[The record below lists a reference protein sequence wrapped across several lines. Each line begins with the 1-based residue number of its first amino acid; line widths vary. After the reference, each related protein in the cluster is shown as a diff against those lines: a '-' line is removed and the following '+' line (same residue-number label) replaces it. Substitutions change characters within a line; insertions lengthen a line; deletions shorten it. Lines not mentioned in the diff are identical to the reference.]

1 MIAPPTRQL
10 LVASALVGAL
20 ALSAPGAH
28 AAAGDGCVVIRG
40 VEVAGIGQP
49 GPQDVVVRAGR
60 VAAVAAAGADVPGDC
75 RVVDG
80 AGRVLTPGLVDP
92 HSQLGL
98 VEISGEERTV
108 DTDLEPPHA
117 ATQPEVRAAL
127 RAELAYN
134 PRSTPIPVA
143 RLGGVTSVI
152 VVPTGGTIR
161 GRSFWADLAGAT
173 QAEAIRAVDIAMNA
187 SFGGRAKSRA
197 AALHVLDVALTEA
210 DELARRSRD
219 FEQNRTPGFTT
230 PPRDL
235 RALLPVAQG
244 RMPLVVSADRAAD
257 IEALLSVTEGT
268 PVRLVIAGGAEAWLV
283 RGALA
288 ARGVPVI
295 LDPLRYGPGGFDQVH
310 ARRDNAALL
319 HAAGVPIMFS
329 SFGAYGVRKLRQLA
343 GNAAREGLDHQAALD
358 AITRTP
364 AEVFGQHDLGR
375 VAPGAVANL
384 ALWSGDPLEL
394 ETRLEGLWIGGRE
407 VALTSRQ
414 TVLRDR
420 YRRVSPAP

>member
-1 MIAPPTRQL
+1 MTDRRSTL
-10 LVASALVGAL
+10 LVASALFAAL
-20 ALSAPGAH
+20 ATPAPEAR
-28 AAAGDGCVVIRG
+28 AAPADDCVVIRG
-40 VEVAGIGQP
+40 VEVAGIAEA
-49 GPQDVVVRAGR
+49 GPRDVVVRSGAI
-60 VAAVAAAGADVPGDC
+60 VAVAAPGAEVPAGC
-75 RVVDG
+75 HEVVG

-92 HSQLGL
+92 YTQLGL
-98 VEISGEERTV
+98 VEVSGEERTV

-117 ATQPEVRAAL
+117 AMQPDVRAAL

-143 RLGGVTSVI
+143 RLGGVTSAI
-152 VVPTGGTIR
+152 VVPVGGIIR

-173 QAEAIRAVDIAMNA
+173 QAEAVRAADVAMNA
-187 SFGGRAKSRA
+187 SFGGRPKSRV
-197 AALHVLDVALTEA
+197 AALHVLDVALAEA
-210 DELARRSRD
+210 VELARRSRD
-219 FEQNRTPGFTT
+219 WEQNRTPGFTT
-230 PPRDL
+230 PHLDL
-235 RALLPVAQG
+235 RAMLPVAQG
-244 RMPLVVSADRAAD
+244 RMPLVVSADRASD
-257 IEALLSVTEGT
+257 IEALLNITEGT

-283 RGALA
+283 RAALA
-288 ARGVPVI
+288 ARGVAVI

-329 SFGAYGVRKLRQLA
+329 TFGAYGVRRLRQLA
-343 GNAAREGLDHQAALD
+343 GNAAREGLDRQAALD

-364 AEVFGQHDLGR
+364 AEVFGQPDLGR

-394 ETRLEGLWIGGRE
+394 STRLEGLWIGGRE